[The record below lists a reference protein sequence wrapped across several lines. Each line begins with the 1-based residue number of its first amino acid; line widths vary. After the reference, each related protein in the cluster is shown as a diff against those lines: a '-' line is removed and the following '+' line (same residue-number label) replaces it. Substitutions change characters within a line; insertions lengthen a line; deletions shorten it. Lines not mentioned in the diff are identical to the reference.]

1 MNVQGEQNDQYV
13 EVAVYRIK
21 GEGDLMELSK
31 FEPVDTIFV
40 PRELAQNGFVIIQNK
55 GDSMEKLIM
64 DGANVVIDKRSREIV
79 SGSIYA
85 LSIPWEGCILRE
97 CHSEPHG
104 VLLKPY
110 NRNYPVTTISW
121 EEFDPDMVIGKV
133 FCSIMNVFKCVL
145 HPFCQAGFKLE

>member
-64 DGANVVIDKRSREIV
+64 DGANVVIDKKSREIV

-85 LSIPWEGCILRE
+85 LSIP
-97 CHSEPHG
+97 
-104 VLLKPY
+104 
-110 NRNYPVTTISW
+110 
-121 EEFDPDMVIGKV
+121 
-133 FCSIMNVFKCVL
+133 
-145 HPFCQAGFKLE
+145 

>member
-1 MNVQGEQNDQYV
+1 MNVEKDHDDQYV
-13 EVAVYRIK
+13 EVVVYRIK

-40 PRELAQNGFVIIQNK
+40 PGELAQNGFVIIQNK

-64 DGANVVIDKRSREIV
+64 DGASVVIDKRSREIV

-104 VLLKPY
+104 VLLRPY

-133 FCSIMNVFKCVL
+133 FCSIMNVFR
-145 HPFCQAGFKLE
+145 